1 MVARNRSPQRRS
13 AAHRA
18 VNSDRIDAIALF
30 YEKVRALRDRDQALQ
45 AVVRLRDAGQIRAA
59 QRELARAERLHAR
72 IDAMDRTF
80 AAHRS
85 RGD

>member
-1 MVARNRSPQRRS
+1 
-13 AAHRA
+13 
-18 VNSDRIDAIALF
+18 L
-30 YEKVRALRDRDQALQ
+30 E

-72 IDAMDRTF
+72 IDAIERTV
-80 AAHRS
+80 AAHR